1 MEHLLNI
8 VLAVTLKRPTLGFPL
23 FLTLS
28 IARMKVNLGV
38 KLTFSSV
45 PTSLVAN
52 CNCLPP
58 PRSIFSYVKRELQE
72 FLCWRLF
79 WRWTYK
85 CWQMASL
92 CLNTSNAPQEWVAP
106 VAFEAQIN
114 IQILFWLTYV
124 FWPCPFL
131 NFTCVCLRTQQSTD
145 FQTIVSFLQCEPKK
159 DSLLNCINVLFL
171 SLDFPT
177 QDLKTLGRWWLC
189 VKGWQIRKTRRWG
202 WLIRWKL
209 TSIQD

>member
-1 MEHLLNI
+1 MSTGSQLNCKLLTKPRAVLNHYLICHVSVFFFCLYFSYKLEMEHLLNI

-45 PTSLVAN
+45 PTSLVTN
-52 CNCLPP
+52 CNCLAPL
-58 PRSIFSYVKRELQE
+58 RSIFSYVKWELQE

-85 CWQMASL
+85 CWQVAFQ
-92 CLNTSNAPQEWVAP
+92 CLNTSNALHEWVVP
-106 VAFEAQIN
+106 MTFEAQIN

-131 NFTCVCLRTQQSTD
+131 NFTCVCLRTA
-145 FQTIVSFLQCEPKK
+145 K
-159 DSLLNCINVLFL
+159 INRFPNHRL
-171 SLDFPT
+171 FPT
-177 QDLKTLGRWWLC
+177 MWA
-189 VKGWQIRKTRRWG
+189 
-202 WLIRWKL
+202 
-209 TSIQD
+209 